1 MTSDKVETLSAAQWF
16 KENSEIAGFDNP
28 GKSTFTSVRELVENS
43 LDACEE
49 DIQMLQMRGEEIDY
63 PNINIIIHPVSHERI
78 RKKILANLDESGSG
92 SVLEG
97 IEDFKIEHDPSEKY
111 YVIEVADN
119 GPGIY
124 HEFISLVFGTV
135 FTGTKYGIKQGR
147 GRFGMGAK
155 MAMIHAQ
162 RTTGLDTEIWSATR
176 DISEE
181 SYFRIRIDLKS
192 NSPIY
197 TAQQIIPDKPWH
209 GLRMRLYFGGNLI
222 WAKQRILEYFK
233 QLALVTPYVD
243 FRLVIGDDKYLFKR
257 ITDEI
262 PPLPLETK
270 PHPHGIDI
278 EELKEMVKKYP
289 KKYKIKNELKEGHP
303 TLAEFLMIDF
313 QGIGDGTAKKFLR
326 YKVDIDPYMLI
337 SELNEAHIFKLSEA
351 MSSYDDFPA
360 PDSSCLS
367 ILPPESLEKAANV
380 LLEPEYIKNV
390 TGKIIA
396 IKGHPVHITT
406 SVAFGGNIPTGVNLY
421 RFANRIPL
429 LFKERSDVCYKALEE
444 ANIKRYIDINVHGVT
459 VMVSV
464 VSTRMPYQD
473 AAKDFIADYDE
484 LRETIKLS
492 MQKAF
497 RGVKTYIS
505 RREEEKKKEQEF
517 EKLKEH
523 ANRLA
528 VSLAKITKGIPMSES
543 EIQYRLMKIIISEY
557 SID

>member
-1 MTSDKVETLSAAQWF
+1 MTSNKVETLSAAQWF

-43 LDACEE
+43 LDACDE
-49 DIQMLQMRGEEIDY
+49 DIQILQMHGEEIVY
-63 PNINIIIHPVSHERI
+63 PNINIVIQPISHDLI
-78 RKKILANLDESGSG
+78 RKKILANLDDTGSGSG
-92 SVLEG
+92 LDG
-97 IEDFKIEHDPSEKY
+97 IEEFETDFDPTEKN
-111 YVIEVADN
+111 YVIEVEDN
-119 GPGIY
+119 GPGIH
-124 HEFISLVFGTV
+124 HEFVSLVFGTV

-176 DISEE
+176 EEAEE

-197 TAQQIIPDKPWH
+197 TAQRIIPDKPWH
-209 GLRMRLYFGGNLI
+209 GLRMRLYFGGNLV
-222 WAKQRILEYFK
+222 WAKQRILEYFR
-233 QLALVTPYVD
+233 QIALVTPYVN
-243 FRLVIGDDKYLFKR
+243 FRLVIGDEKYLFKR
-257 ITDEI
+257 VTDEI
-262 PPLPLETK
+262 PPLPTETK
-270 PHPHGIDI
+270 SHPHGIDI
-278 EELKEMVKKYP
+278 EELKEMVKRYP
-289 KKYKIKNELKEGHP
+289 KKYVFKSEQKEGYP
-303 TLAEFLMIDF
+303 TLAEFLMLDF
-313 QGIGDGTAKKFLR
+313 QGIGEGTAKKFLR
-326 YKVDIDPYMLI
+326 YKVEIDPNMPLN
-337 SELNEAHIFKLSEA
+337 ELNEVHIFKLSQA
-351 MSSYDDFPA
+351 MSSYEDFPA

-367 ILPPESLEKAANV
+367 ILPHESLEKAASY
-380 LLEPEYIKNV
+380 LLEPEYINSV
-390 TGKIIA
+390 TGKIIS

-406 SVAFGGNIPTGVNLY
+406 SVAWGGKIPTGAALY

-464 VSTRMPYQD
+464 VSTRIPYQD
-473 AAKDFIADYDE
+473 AAKDFVADYDE

-505 RREEEKKKEQEF
+505 RKEAEKKKEKEL
-517 EKLKEH
+517 EKLIDH

-528 VSLAKITKGIPMSES
+528 TSLARITKGIPMSES
-543 EIQYRLMKIIISEY
+543 EINQKLMKIIESEY
-557 SID
+557 S